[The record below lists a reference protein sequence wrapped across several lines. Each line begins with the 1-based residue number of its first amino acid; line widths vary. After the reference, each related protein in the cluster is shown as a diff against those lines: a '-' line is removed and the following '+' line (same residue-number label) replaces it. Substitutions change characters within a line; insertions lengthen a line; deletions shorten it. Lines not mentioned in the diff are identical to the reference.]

1 MPSRITAPDETLWSL
16 KSLVLVSEGSR
27 FVVAGPRNPELLPD
41 HDAEEFV
48 YGKIRVIVNYER
60 PWLSTAYEIG
70 S

>member
-1 MPSRITAPDETLWSL
+1 MGSKMGLVCPTTLVQREVNEALTKGTVKQST
-16 KSLVLVSEGSR
+16 
-27 FVVAGPRNPELLPD
+27 D

-48 YGKIRVIVNYER
+48 YGRIRVIVNYER